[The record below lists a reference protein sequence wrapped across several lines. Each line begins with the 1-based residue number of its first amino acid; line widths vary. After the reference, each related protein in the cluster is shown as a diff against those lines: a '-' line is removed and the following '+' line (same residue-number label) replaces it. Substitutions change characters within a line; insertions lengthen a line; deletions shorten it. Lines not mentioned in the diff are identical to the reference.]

1 MPGLYYCGNGVLSPS
16 IGGGKMMDNPCDN
29 CPKQQRCTTDKWC
42 SRWKGWFREHWQE
55 AQRLWQ
61 GILQDYPGEDIY
73 KAVALVKAQRKK
85 KPPLGQQ
92 RRQLPRGSKQI

>member
-1 MPGLYYCGNGVLSPS
+1 
-16 IGGGKMMDNPCDN
+16 MMDNPCDN
-29 CPKQQRCTTDKWC
+29 CPKQQRCTTDKMC

-73 KAVALVKAQRKK
+73 KAVALVKEQRKK
-85 KPPLGQQ
+85 KAASGATETAATK
-92 RRQLPRGSKQI
+92 R